1 MSHIYLCM
9 YTTTT
14 CIYIYIYII
23 YIYIYMYVYKFVH
36 VCMFSI
42 KKVAIIYLLFL
53 NSFDLGTG
61 EGICYEK

>member
-1 MSHIYLCM
+1 
-9 YTTTT
+9 
-14 CIYIYIYII
+14 
-23 YIYIYMYVYKFVH
+23 MYVYKFVH

>member
-14 CIYIYIYII
+14 CLYI

>member
-1 MSHIYLCM
+1 M
-9 YTTTT
+9 YVHDYDLS
-14 CIYIYIYII
+14 IYIYIYIYLYII